1 MSGLMATQFKP
12 GIGAKYPYSVYFI
25 LMFQVFLSASAGVY
39 NMALLK
45 RENSSLHA
53 SNMMLYGSGV
63 AVNLILYVTLAV
75 FKTNEPGFFAGYDN
89 IGAIMMILSNVF
101 IGLAITAVYKC
112 PFKLHNPQPIP
123 ADIS

>member
-1 MSGLMATQFKP
+1 MATQFKP
-12 GIGAKYPYSVYFI
+12 GTGAKYPYSVYFV
-25 LMFQVFLSASAGVY
+25 LMFQVFLSASASVY

-53 SNMMLYGSGV
+53 SNMMMYGSGV

-75 FKTNEPGFFAGYDN
+75 FKTNEPGFFAGYGN
-89 IGAIMMILSNVF
+89 IGAVMMILSNVF

-112 PFKLHNPQPIP
+112 LLNLHSPPPN
-123 ADIS
+123 SS